1 MAIINS
7 YPLATPKLTDLV
19 LGTSTSSTGQ
29 TSTKSF
35 TVQSIKDTTAGVQTI
50 ITTIPAT
57 LNITGSGTANVTIDA
72 VTAAITSGGA
82 ALATGGDIYTF
93 LTGKITG
100 TPNTVP
106 IWTDATTLGDS
117 LISQA
122 NNGVIINGNSTDGK
136 LTLNCSATTHGVT
149 LQSPPHSAS
158 ATYTW
163 ILPQAA
169 GTAGQ
174 VLTSGGGATDQLT
187 WSTNGNVGGT
197 GTQNKLSKW
206 SNANTLADSNVE
218 DTGTLVTISSA
229 AKVTGDLELDA
240 DLIDVNGSTGS
251 DGQLLKSLGG
261 GNLGVEWINAPATG
275 VVTVTSANTNVIT
288 VGGTSTNP
296 TIDANTTAGVGSG
309 LPNLATG
316 GQIQAAID
324 TALAGAITF
333 KGTFNANTGQIT
345 GGSDYLYNP
354 GANTNTIAVAVGD
367 MYVVSVAGNFFGN
380 SSTALNVGDE
390 VIAVTQSTISPS
402 NSQESYYNA
411 VPSAG
416 GGITGGGTTNKV
428 PLWTSTT
435 TLGDSAI
442 AQSGTNIGIGTTS
455 PTAPLDVRRSD
466 ASGIVAEFHNN
477 GGYGVNIDVESDGGV
492 NTIGSATNQALAFV
506 TNGGS
511 NERMRIDIAG
521 KVGIGTS
528 SPSQKLTVSG
538 NAYIAGGLLL
548 LDDTQPIQWGNSQQ
562 KIKGNNS
569 GYLQFEAANSERM
582 RILSTGQVKFNNYT
596 SSSSFTGTAAANLAV
611 DSSGNIITE
620 VSGGSGLP
628 TKTVNQIT
636 VANATTGTITL
647 SVSPTNE
654 NYTDMYVSGVYQNKS
669 TYTLS
674 GSTITLDGGAY
685 FPNGAIV
692 EVVST
697 T

>member
-19 LGTSTSSTGQ
+19 LGTSTSSAGQ

-35 TVQSIKDTTAGVQTI
+35 TVESIKDTTAGVKTI
-50 ITTIPAT
+50 VSSTLDTLTIS
-57 LNITGSGTANVTIDA
+57 GSGTSAVTIGTLTAA
-72 VTAAITSGGA
+72 VTDGSA
-82 ALATGGDIYTF
+82 ALTTGNDVYDF
-93 LTGKITG
+93 VVGKITG
-100 TPNTVP
+100 TADTVP
-106 IWTDATTLGDS
+106 IWTTTTTLGDS

-122 NNGVIINGNSTDGK
+122 ANGVIINGNSTDGK

-149 LQSPPHSAS
+149 LQSPPHSAG

-163 ILPQAA
+163 VLPQSA

-187 WSTNGNVGGT
+187 WSTNGNVGGA
-197 GTQNKLSKW
+197 GTANKLSKW
-206 SNANTLADSNVE
+206 SNATTLADSNVE

-229 AKVTGDLELDA
+229 AKVTGNLELDA
-240 DLIDVNGSTGS
+240 DLIDVNGGTGTA
-251 DGQLLKSLGG
+251 GQLLSSLGT
-261 GNLGVEWINAPATG
+261 GNGIDWIDAPVTG
-275 VVTVTSANTNVIT
+275 VIT
-288 VGGTSTNP
+288 VATGDANTITIGGTSSNP
-296 TIDANTTAGVGSG
+296 TVAANTGAVSSSSN
-309 LPNLATG
+309 NLATG
-316 GQIQAAID
+316 TQIQAAID
-324 TALAGAITF
+324 SALAGAVTF
-333 KGTFNANTGQIT
+333 KGTFNASTGQIT

-354 GANTNTIAVAVGD
+354 GANSNTIAVAVGD

-380 SSTALNVGDE
+380 ASTGLNVGDE

-416 GGITGGGTTNKV
+416 GGVTDVASGNAAIAVSPSTGSVVVTSTAYSGGANIGHVPTGGSAGKY
-428 PLWTSTT
+428 LDGAAGAWT
-435 TLGDSAI
+435 TLPAGYTAWTLSGD
-442 AQSGTNIGIGTTS
+442 SGTNQTI
-455 PTAPLDVRRSD
+455 
-466 ASGIVAEFHNN
+466 
-477 GGYGVNIDVESDGGV
+477 SDGNIV
-492 NTIGSATNQALAFV
+492 
-506 TNGGS
+506 
-511 NERMRIDIAG
+511 DIAG
-521 KVGIGTS
+521 GTGISTAAS
-528 SPSQKLTVSG
+528 AADTLTVTLD
-538 NAYIAGGLLL
+538 NTAVTAGSYTTADITVDAQG
-548 LDDTQPIQWGNSQQ
+548 
-562 KIKGNNS
+562 
-569 GYLQFEAANSERM
+569 
-582 RILSTGQVKFNNYT
+582 RI
-596 SSSSFTGTAAANLAV
+596 TAAA
-611 DSSGNIITE
+611 SGA
-620 VSGGSGLP
+620 GGGLP

-636 VANATTGTITL
+636 VANATTGTISL

>member
-106 IWTDATTLGDS
+106 IWTDATTLGNS

-122 NNGVIINGNSTDGK
+122 TNGVTINGNSTDGK
-136 LTLNCSATTHGVT
+136 LTLNCSVGTHGVT
-149 LQSPPHSAS
+149 LQSPPHSS
-158 ATYTW
+158 GATYTW
-163 ILPQAA
+163 ILPQSA

-187 WSTNGNVGGT
+187 WSTNGNIGGT
-197 GTQNKLSKW
+197 GTTNKIALFTGTDSIGDSIMESTAASGQFTGTRITIPTAGGGLSTQNLEVNGW
-206 SNANTLADSNVE
+206 YLDSNGE
-218 DTGTLVTISSA
+218 KGTA
-229 AKVTGDLELDA
+229 
-240 DLIDVNGSTGS
+240 
-251 DGQLLKSLGG
+251 GQLLSSTGTATDW
-261 GNLGVEWINAPATG
+261 VDAPVTG
-275 VVTVTSANTNVIT
+275 VVTVTSADANVIT
-288 VGGTSTNP
+288 VGGTASNP
-296 TIDANTTAGVGSG
+296 TINANTGAVSSSSN
-309 LPNLATG
+309 NLATG
-316 GQIQAAID
+316 TQIQTAID
-324 TALAGAITF
+324 SALAGAVTF
-333 KGTFNANTGQIT
+333 KGTFNASTGAIT
-345 GGSDYLYNP
+345 SGGNLTS
-354 GANTNTIAVAVGD
+354 GASRVAVAVGD
-367 MYVVSVAGNFFGN
+367 MYVVNVAGNFYGN
-380 SSTALNVGDE
+380 PSTPLNVGDE
-390 VIAVTQSTISPS
+390 VIAVSAAAIGASV
-402 NSQESYYNA
+402 EGDWNA

-416 GGITGGGTTNKV
+416 GGVTDVTSGNAAIAITPTTGSVVVTSNAYSGGANVGHV
-428 PLWTSTT
+428 PAGGSAGKYLDGASGAWT
-435 TLGDSAI
+435 TLPAGYTSWTLSGD
-442 AQSGTNIGIGTTS
+442 
-455 PTAPLDVRRSD
+455 
-466 ASGIVAEFHNN
+466 
-477 GGYGVNIDVESDGGV
+477 
-492 NTIGSATNQALAFV
+492 
-506 TNGGS
+506 GGS
-511 NERMRIDIAG
+511 NQIINDGNTVDIAG
-521 KVGIGTS
+521 
-528 SPSQKLTVSG
+528 G
-538 NAYIAGGLLL
+538 NAITTTASATDTLTID
-548 LDDTQPIQWGNSQQ
+548 LDDTAVTPGSYTVASITVDQQ
-562 KIKGNNS
+562 G
-569 GYLQFEAANSERM
+569 
-582 RILSTGQVKFNNYT
+582 RI
-596 SSSSFTGTAAANLAV
+596 TAA
-611 DSSGNIITE
+611 SSGAA
-620 VSGGSGLP
+620 GGLP

>member
-50 ITTIPAT
+50 TTTIPAT
-57 LNITGSGTANVTIDA
+57 LNITGSGTANVTINALTAA
-72 VTAAITSGGA
+72 VTDGSA
-82 ALATGGDIYTF
+82 ALTTGNDVYDF
-93 LTGKITG
+93 VVGKITG
-100 TPNTVP
+100 TANTVP
-106 IWTDATTLGDS
+106 IWTTTTTLGDS

-122 NNGVIINGNSTDGK
+122 ANGVVINGNSTDGK

-149 LQSPPHSAS
+149 LQSPPHSAG

-163 ILPQAA
+163 ILPQSA

-197 GTQNKLSKW
+197 GTTNKLSKW

-218 DTGTLVTISSA
+218 DTGSLVTISSA
-229 AKVTGDLELDA
+229 AKVTGNLELDA
-240 DLIDVNGSTGS
+240 DLLDVNGGTGS

-275 VVTVTSANTNVIT
+275 VLSVATADANVIT
-288 VGGTSTNP
+288 IGGTASNP
-296 TIDANTTAGVGSG
+296 TIDANTATVGAGSN
-309 LPNLATG
+309 NLATG
-316 GQIQAAID
+316 DQIQTAINA
-324 TALAGAITF
+324 ALAGTLTF

-345 GGSDYLYNP
+345 SGSNNGSQLYTGSTGGVAITQGDFYIADTA
-354 GANTNTIAVAVGD
+354 GA
-367 MYVVSVAGNFFGN
+367 FFGG
-380 SSTALNVGDE
+380 TTIGVGDE
-390 VIAVTQSTISPS
+390 AIALNTVGSGSS
-402 NSQESYYNA
+402 SASDFSV
-411 VPSAG
+411 VPAQTAG
-416 GGITGGGTTNKV
+416 GTVTTFSTVSTAYPGITTTVTNPTTTPQLTLGLGTNAGAGKYLDGGTGDWVTLPAGDTYTLQAGAKSGSSV
-428 PLWTSTT
+428 PLQLDAAAGS
-435 TLGDSAI
+435 DSAV
-442 AQSGTNIGIGTTS
+442 SLTEGTGITLTQ
-455 PTAPLDVRRSD
+455 T
-466 ASGIVAEFHNN
+466 
-477 GGYGVNIDVESDGGV
+477 
-492 NTIGSATNQALAFV
+492 SATEI
-506 TNGGS
+506 T
-511 NERMRIDIAG
+511 IDA
-521 KVGIGTS
+521 
-528 SPSQKLTVSG
+528 
-538 NAYIAGGLLL
+538 AGG
-548 LDDTQPIQWGNSQQ
+548 
-562 KIKGNNS
+562 
-569 GYLQFEAANSERM
+569 
-582 RILSTGQVKFNNYT
+582 
-596 SSSSFTGTAAANLAV
+596 
-611 DSSGNIITE
+611 
-620 VSGGSGLP
+620 GLP

-669 TYTLS
+669 TYSLS